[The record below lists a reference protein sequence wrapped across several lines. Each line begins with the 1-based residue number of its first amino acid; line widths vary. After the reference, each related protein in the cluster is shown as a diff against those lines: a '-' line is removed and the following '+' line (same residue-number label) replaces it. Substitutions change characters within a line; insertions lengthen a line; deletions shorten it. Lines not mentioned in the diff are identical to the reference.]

1 MKLYSA
7 IALVR
12 VGSIFISSV
21 VLLLAL
27 TVNSQI
33 ALAEDTSPQGRKFFQ
48 NSGPPTEPGGS
59 PGEAGGGDS
68 GSR

>member
-21 VLLLAL
+21 VLLSAL

-33 ALAEDTSPQGRKFFQ
+33 ALAEDSPQGRKFFQ